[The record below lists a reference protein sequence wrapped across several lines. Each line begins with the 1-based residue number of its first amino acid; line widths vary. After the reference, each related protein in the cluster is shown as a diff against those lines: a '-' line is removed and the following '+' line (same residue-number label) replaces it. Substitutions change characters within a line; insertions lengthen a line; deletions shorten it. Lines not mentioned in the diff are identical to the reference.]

1 MGRFDNKKTL
11 GSKDIAKLDR
21 ARRSYE
27 HMEIISTRDADG
39 EKKQYV
45 VIDLPS
51 FRAYI
56 SDVERML
63 DLIDSL
69 TDKHGPALKSTD
81 S

>member
-11 GSKDIAKLDR
+11 GSKDIANLDR

-27 HMEIISTRDADG
+27 HMEIISTRGPDG

-51 FRAYI
+51 FRSYI

-63 DLIDSL
+63 NLLDSL
-69 TDKHGPALKSTD
+69 TDKHGSTLKSTD